1 MKLGSLHMIGVIVAL
16 LLVPARGTAQVPAQP
31 AQPDQQA
38 PPPLRPLA
46 VTQLDERQPT
56 NDLDSTRPISLSLA
70 DPTPITDLL
79 LVLAR
84 DTRLSIVADPD
95 VTGTFRGDLK
105 DVTLRQALEMILQP
119 YGLDYSVQGNL
130 IRVFKRRVETRIFDV
145 NYVVTRR
152 SGSRS
157 LAASSSVAPS
167 AGFPMT
173 GAQDSGSVTSGS
185 SAQVTGSDA
194 GDLFTDLAAG
204 VQTLLSS
211 DGKFNLDRK
220 AALLQASDYP
230 ERLDKVGLYLDA
242 VQNRATRQVSIQAK
256 VIEVTL
262 NDQFSAG
269 INWNL
274 VIHSAGDSVSLT
286 QKVVPTGAAGT
297 FTAGLNIKD
306 FTGLLNAFATQGRVN
321 VVASPRV
328 NALNNEPAIMRVGT
342 QDVFFKTTSQ
352 VDATTGRILQTTV
365 EPQAITEGVVLSVT
379 PQIAS
384 DGMINLSISPSLT
397 ERTGQAISR
406 FGDTVPILSVRE
418 ADTLVRVHE
427 NETIVIAGLMEERMS
442 RNQSKVPVIGDL
454 PGIGGLFRRDSRTR
468 RKTDLVILLTPTIM
482 TPARVPQA
490 ASQEQNSV
498 QEQNNMTEA
507 ERAQGNR
514 QGVTVSR

>member
-1 MKLGSLHMIGVIVAL
+1 MEVRPLHKIGVIAAYLFVTSQ
-16 LLVPARGTAQVPAQP
+16 GSAQVPP
-31 AQPDQQA
+31 QA
-38 PPPLRPLA
+38 PLRPLA
-46 VTQLDERQPT
+46 ITQLDERQAG
-56 NDLDSTRPISLSLA
+56 NDLDSARPVSISVP

-79 LVLAR
+79 LLLVR

-95 VTGTFRGDLK
+95 VDGTFRGDLK

-119 YGLDYSVQGNL
+119 HGLDYSVQGNL
-130 IRVFKRRVETRIFDV
+130 IRVFKRRVETRIYDL

-157 LAASSSVAPS
+157 LAASSSVAPT
-167 AGFPMT
+167 AGSSII
-173 GAQDSGSVTSGS
+173 GAADQNGANGANVNSGS
-185 SAQVTGSDA
+185 SARVTGSDA
-194 GDLFTDLAAG
+194 GDLFTDLSAG
-204 VQTLLSS
+204 VQTLLST

-220 AALLQASDYP
+220 AALLQVSDYP
-230 ERLDKVGLYLDA
+230 DRLDKVAVYLDA

-256 VIEVTL
+256 VIEVAL
-262 NDQFSAG
+262 NDEFSAG

-274 VIHSAGDSVSLT
+274 VIHRAGNSVSLT

-297 FTAGLNIKD
+297 FTAALNIKD
-306 FTGLLNAFATQGRVN
+306 FTGLLNAFATQGKVN

-379 PQIAS
+379 PQIS
-384 DGMINLSISPSLT
+384 GDGMINLSISPSLT
-397 ERTGQAISR
+397 ERTGQAVSR

-427 NETIVIAGLMEERMS
+427 NETIVIAGLMDERAS
-442 RNQSKVPVIGDL
+442 KEQAKVPLVGDL
-454 PGIGGLFRRDSRTR
+454 PGVGGLFRRDSRSR

-482 TPARVPQA
+482 TPARVTESA
-490 ASQEQNSV
+490 EQEQNRVS
-498 QEQNNMTEA
+498 EA
-507 ERAQGNR
+507 NQPAGHR
-514 QGVTVSR
+514 